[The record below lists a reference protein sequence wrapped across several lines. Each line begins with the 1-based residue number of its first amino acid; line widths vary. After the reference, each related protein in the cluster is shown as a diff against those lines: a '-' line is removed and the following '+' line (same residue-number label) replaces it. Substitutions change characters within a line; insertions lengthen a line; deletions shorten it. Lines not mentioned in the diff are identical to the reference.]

1 MFSKD
6 RCFSGQMGP
15 LNGPKIWKTFNIF
28 IISSYILGIIFPQ
41 VYVLDYQWNIHKST
55 FILLSISLTDQFFIK
70 LQNCL
75 YKIFPFPSSFFKLFF
90 SKKKKKLKH
99 EAKVRKVAQTQ
110 KLAKKLSSALPND
123 FGETN
128 FAVCLFIANL
138 KRICAYQALC
148 HEILSFLFS
157 FRWATILT
165 PGSLLI
171 HKNIAT
177 ILYVHSNIWILH
189 NLFFKFSSVRK

>member
-1 MFSKD
+1 
-6 RCFSGQMGP
+6 MGP

-90 SKKKKKLKH
+90 SKKKKKIKTWS
-99 EAKVRKVAQTQ
+99 ESSESCTESKACQKAVKRSAKRFRRDQ
-110 KLAKKLSSALPND
+110 
-123 FGETN
+123 FR
-128 FAVCLFIANL
+128 CLFIYCQSQTNL
-138 KRICAYQALC
+138 R
-148 HEILSFLFS
+148 LSGTLPRNPIFLILFS
-157 FRWATILT
+157 LSNNFNPRQLSDSQKYSNNFVRTFKHLNLT
-165 PGSLLI
+165 
-171 HKNIAT
+171 
-177 ILYVHSNIWILH
+177 
-189 NLFFKFSSVRK
+189 